1 MIWPVRPSALAKVR
15 GGGRSIELVRP
26 LEIIEYR
33 PGLARL
39 GKPSPL
45 GLYGSHSEGKEGKE
59 GKKGKKG
66 ADGTEGMHA
75 DDPALKKGVVTTL
88 CHIETP
94 PDRPHTDTSS
104 NHVRRRMSK
113 VDTVMEGVGD
123 GKGAHAGASHNG
135 KKQLLLMGDDT
146 GQISVWDLG
155 KVLAM
160 PGIEPLQQEDMV
172 CRHAD
177 YFPHRRVEREVKPEG
192 DIRTPLSREAR
203 HNELGPSTA
212 MRMWHAHH
220 DAVRCIQS
228 VVTETRER
236 AHQVIL
242 TTSFDRSICLWSMDG
257 SSLGIIRQA
266 SPIDRPVRPRLPLDW
281 SLTLERARQES
292 LDVLHSREVQAN
304 IQLASEAAV
313 TNAAAA
319 REEEEEMEI
328 EERGGHSLRA
338 AKPRSATTIASRP
351 RTEEQKH
358 REALESLRATLR
370 SSHLNPPPIGTSHA
384 TSSGGS
390 GATRRAGAQ
399 RAGAQRPPVVKS
411 SLRKNKFR
419 TTRKMPPSRK
429 ARPIATSRSNGG
441 ASRSGASRIG
451 APRGA
456 LLDSEELFS
465 SSSPRRAGEV
475 PRHAATAVPTASRR
489 LMGGGSG
496 GGGGSGRNSGSH
508 RSLLQL
514 PDSVPRPASRHD
526 VFFRQMNMSSQ
537 PEAAI
542 DGSTGGGAMGG
553 ATQIRPHTAAA
564 VLSPAR
570 VRGRQGGGAAQGS
583 MLRPRSVEEGKEGG
597 GSGGEDGSGGG
608 GGSESKGGKEEE
620 EEEEEGNAAIRED
633 VMANFPPFE
642 RLLEMTK
649 AKRHLQNLKLAPS
662 HQMNWA
668 ITSENKQKQLYPH
681 IFKEKGRGRIKGE
694 GEEVMD
700 QVHSQVERHHSHIL
714 DGDAM
719 GFHPDYTLDSHRS
732 GVSDSVWSEYSQL
745 AMSMSGGNDERAREA
760 GSAAWDDLD
769 EIGGSRSG
777 MDGLGM
783 LGDDPHFDPS
793 SSSSFGAQAMFLP
806 SAKERRESMAV
817 NNDGDWFGD
826 KHIGKLTSNAKGG
839 AASTRSMQ
847 RSNTAQGVLGGLG
860 GRRRSSATADGRMAM
875 SASMPSLEGI
885 SKGLQ
890 QQQQQG
896 QGQERA
902 AAPRSEVKP
911 DRAEVRRNRRASKM
925 METKRPAQIEKLLQK
940 YDLSSGSGAGGGEG
954 GGGGGGGGGT
964 ASDYEKSRI
973 RRESLESMRRH
984 AKEKVQKAAG
994 GVGKTLYNLRVEP
1007 AVAARLRKK
1016 KERSAPSHPDL
1027 PADWE
1032 VAVDLETRTRLRK
1045 KALFGPFPRDEVWN
1059 VRRLFRSLDVDGSG
1073 EIDPIEFAKM
1083 QQGPDGAHLN
1093 RHLGSMFATLDADG
1107 SGEVDVDELCRALFF
1122 SKTSAKDYADIL
1134 LVIQMPE
1141 LKQETEA
1148 KALEKL
1154 TAEQLQEM
1162 RELYHIYDRG
1172 NKGHLN
1178 ADDLRSVLAGW
1189 SKPEV
1194 VAQRR
1199 SGPAKRSGGGGG
1211 RRVSALPWKEKQAY
1225 DTVTWGA
1232 GELLASAK
1240 RCESNPCTLQAIF
1253 REAGKGEAAPP
1264 TMCVLHQ
1271 SASAEQVDTRDGAV
1285 WLNDLHLGESDFMA
1299 WMSSHWL
1306 GEGVR
1311 EGESAASPVSTRRR
1325 AISRESLR
1333 R

>member
-1 MIWPVRPSALAKVR
+1 
-15 GGGRSIELVRP
+15 
-26 LEIIEYR
+26 
-33 PGLARL
+33 
-39 GKPSPL
+39 
-45 GLYGSHSEGKEGKE
+45 
-59 GKKGKKG
+59 
-66 ADGTEGMHA
+66 
-75 DDPALKKGVVTTL
+75 
-88 CHIETP
+88 
-94 PDRPHTDTSS
+94 
-104 NHVRRRMSK
+104 
-113 VDTVMEGVGD
+113 
-123 GKGAHAGASHNG
+123 
-135 KKQLLLMGDDT
+135 
-146 GQISVWDLG
+146 
-155 KVLAM
+155 
-160 PGIEPLQQEDMV
+160 
-172 CRHAD
+172 
-177 YFPHRRVEREVKPEG
+177 
-192 DIRTPLSREAR
+192 
-203 HNELGPSTA
+203 
-212 MRMWHAHH
+212 
-220 DAVRCIQS
+220 
-228 VVTETRER
+228 
-236 AHQVIL
+236 
-242 TTSFDRSICLWSMDG
+242 
-257 SSLGIIRQA
+257 
-266 SPIDRPVRPRLPLDW
+266 
-281 SLTLERARQES
+281 
-292 LDVLHSREVQAN
+292 
-304 IQLASEAAV
+304 
-313 TNAAAA
+313 
-319 REEEEEMEI
+319 
-328 EERGGHSLRA
+328 
-338 AKPRSATTIASRP
+338 
-351 RTEEQKH
+351 
-358 REALESLRATLR
+358 
-370 SSHLNPPPIGTSHA
+370 
-384 TSSGGS
+384 
-390 GATRRAGAQ
+390 
-399 RAGAQRPPVVKS
+399 
-411 SLRKNKFR
+411 
-419 TTRKMPPSRK
+419 
-429 ARPIATSRSNGG
+429 
-441 ASRSGASRIG
+441 
-451 APRGA
+451 
-456 LLDSEELFS
+456 
-465 SSSPRRAGEV
+465 
-475 PRHAATAVPTASRR
+475 
-489 LMGGGSG
+489 
-496 GGGGSGRNSGSH
+496 
-508 RSLLQL
+508 
-514 PDSVPRPASRHD
+514 
-526 VFFRQMNMSSQ
+526 
-537 PEAAI
+537 
-542 DGSTGGGAMGG
+542 
-553 ATQIRPHTAAA
+553 
-564 VLSPAR
+564 
-570 VRGRQGGGAAQGS
+570 

-597 GSGGEDGSGGG
+597 GSGGGDGSGGG
-608 GGSESKGGKEEE
+608 GGSESKGGKEA

-681 IFKEKGRGRIKGE
+681 IFKEKERGRIKGE
-694 GEEVMD
+694 GEEVMG
-700 QVHSQVERHHSHIL
+700 QVHSQVERRHSHIV

-769 EIGGSRSG
+769 EIGSRNG
-777 MDGLGM
+777 MAGLGM
-783 LGDDPHFDPS
+783 LGDDAHFDPS

-817 NNDGDWFGD
+817 TSDGDWFGD
-826 KHIGKLTSNAKGG
+826 KHIGTSNAKGG
-839 AASTRSMQ
+839 SSSTRSMQ
-847 RSNTAQGVLGGLG
+847 RSNTAQGVLGG
-860 GRRRSSATADGRMAM
+860 RRRSSAAAADGRMAM

-885 SKGLQ
+885 SQGLQ
-890 QQQQQG
+890 

-925 METKRPAQIEKLLQK
+925 MEIKRPAQIEKLLQK
-940 YDLSSGSGAGGGEG
+940 YDLSSGSGEG
-954 GGGGGGGGGT
+954 GGGGGGGEGT

-973 RRESLESMRRH
+973 RRESLESMRRR

-994 GVGKTLYNLRVEP
+994 GVGKTLYNMRVEP

-1027 PADWE
+1027 PAVWE
-1032 VAVDLETRTRLRK
+1032 VAVDLETRKRLRN

-1073 EIDPIEFAKM
+1073 EIDPMEFAKM

-1162 RELYHIYDRG
+1162 RELYHVYDRG
-1172 NKGHLN
+1172 NKGHLD

-1225 DTVTWGA
+1225 DTVTRGA
-1232 GELLASAK
+1232 DELLASAK
-1240 RCESNPCTLQAIF
+1240 RCESNQCTLQAIF
-1253 REAGKGEAAPP
+1253 REAGNGEAAPP
-1264 TMCVLHQ
+1264 TMCVLHR
-1271 SASAEQVDTRDGAV
+1271 SASAAQVDTRDGAV

-1311 EGESAASPVSTRRR
+1311 EGDSAASPASTRRR